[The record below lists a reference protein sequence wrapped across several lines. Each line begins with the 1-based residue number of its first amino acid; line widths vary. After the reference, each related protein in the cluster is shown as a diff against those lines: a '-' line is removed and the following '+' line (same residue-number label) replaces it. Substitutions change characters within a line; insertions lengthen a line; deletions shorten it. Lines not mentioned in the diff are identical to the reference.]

1 MFHYI
6 HTPRY
11 PMQRRTALIRHLVL
25 LALLPLACSLTQ
37 PSVEELMIAEMDDV
51 KERPMEL
58 LGSRANDT
66 KQPDYFEAQMA
77 PGRSDVRRELQR
89 ERAMSSG
96 VKTTADYFLRNWLNA
111 QKQSDA
117 CLPELGGVER
127 FSSPENPLH
136 SQLAPG
142 GKVFLVG
149 DSVIGQICQLGSPGL
164 CCSSA
169 RPCTRAPPFP
179 RSRTSPQEI
188 KLDELSEYKDR
199 GWQHLFQFKLRD
211 GSSATAN
218 TAYFVAPEVHDEKET
233 VNRSVRLVTEFIA
246 EKGTTADDVLVLG
259 MIGTHY
265 NHGLTVFQEFVTA
278 LIQRVVNPFPG
289 RVVLLGYGPQH
300 FAGAG
305 HYSSSGAKEC
315 APNQLPSDVDMPRN
329 SFRSAIFLRSVWAH
343 LAHSRSRLVDFNQ
356 MLSPLWNCHRSAG
369 DCTHWKDPVI
379 SLQGQ
384 LILNALQKI
393 K

>member
-1 MFHYI
+1 
-6 HTPRY
+6 
-11 PMQRRTALIRHLVL
+11 MQCRMALRRRLVL
-25 LALLPLACSLTQ
+25 LALPPLTCSLAQ
-37 PSVEELMIAEMDDV
+37 PSVEELMRAEMDDV
-51 KERPMEL
+51 EERPMKL
-58 LGSRANDT
+58 LGSRANAT
-66 KQPDYFEAQMA
+66 KQPDYPEAQMA
-77 PGRSDVRRELQR
+77 PGMSGARGEKRRDS
-89 ERAMSSG
+89 ATSSG
-96 VKTTADYFLRNWLNA
+96 VKSTADYFLRNWMSS
-111 QKQSDA
+111 QKKSDA
-117 CLPELGGVER
+117 CLPELNGVER
-127 FSSPENPLH
+127 FSSPENSMH
-136 SQLAPG
+136 RQLAPG

-169 RPCTRAPPFP
+169 RPCANAPPFP
-179 RSRTSPQEI
+179 RSHASTQEI
-188 KLDELSEYKDR
+188 QLDELPEYKDQ

-211 GSSATAN
+211 GKSAAAN
-218 TAYFVAPEVHDEKET
+218 TAYFVAPEVHDEKDT
-233 VNRSVRLVTEFIA
+233 VNKSVRLVTGFLA

-259 MIGTHY
+259 MVGTHY

-278 LIQRVVNPFPG
+278 LLQRVVNPFPG

-305 HYSSSGAKEC
+305 HYSSKGVKEC

-343 LAHSRSRLVDFNQ
+343 LSHSKSRLVDFNQ
-356 MLSPLWNCHRSAG
+356 ILSPLWNCHRSAG